1 MLFDP
6 SFVTAGWLLIVSQI
20 VLGPVI
26 LSLSVINK
34 SPVQDQTHPN
44 DHIPPN
50 HEMTPGFKSFTV
62 IHLTSI

>member
-6 SFVTAGWLLIVSQI
+6 SFVTAGQSLIVSQI

-26 LSLSVINK
+26 LLLSVINN
-34 SPVQDQTHPN
+34 SPIQDQTHPN
-44 DHIPPN
+44 HHIPPT
-50 HEMTPGFKSFTV
+50 HEMTPGFKPFTV

>member
-6 SFVTAGWLLIVSQI
+6 SFVTAGQSLIVSQI

-26 LSLSVINK
+26 LSFSVINK

-44 DHIPPN
+44 DHNPPT
-50 HEMTPGFKSFTV
+50 HEMTPGFKPFTV

>member
-6 SFVTAGWLLIVSQI
+6 SFLTAGRSLIVSQI

-26 LSLSVINK
+26 LLLSVINK
-34 SPVQDQTHPN
+34 SPVEDQTHPN
-44 DHIPPN
+44 DHIPPT
-50 HEMTPGFKSFTV
+50 HEMTPGFKPFTV